1 MPDADLVADHKHNN
15 AADSTTPGNPDDD
28 DNTPMPPLQ
37 FTVKKPSQSLAV
49 GAQTLYSDRISRGHA
64 QNHSLTDRLFF
75 CDQDSIRAMR
85 ATVDTVVS
93 QRAEISSQQ
102 LQLEALVKERDAA
115 LSERDEANKREKSV
129 GVT

>member
-1 MPDADLVADHKHNN
+1 
-15 AADSTTPGNPDDD
+15 
-28 DNTPMPPLQ
+28 
-37 FTVKKPSQSLAV
+37 
-49 GAQTLYSDRISRGHA
+49 
-64 QNHSLTDRLFF
+64 
-75 CDQDSIRAMR
+75 MR
-85 ATVDTVVS
+85 ATVDIVVS